1 MATLT
6 VSYAAGENTGSSL
19 RALARDIELIAA
31 GVPDVVSSGAATVLT
46 IDNGPATG
54 KVSVAL
60 TSGPYQASARIS
72 G

>member
-1 MATLT
+1 MATVT

-19 RALARDIELIAA
+19 RALARSIEEIAA

-46 IDNGPATG
+46 VDNGPATG
-54 KVSVAL
+54 KVSVQL
-60 TSGPYQASARIS
+60 TAGPYQSAKVIT